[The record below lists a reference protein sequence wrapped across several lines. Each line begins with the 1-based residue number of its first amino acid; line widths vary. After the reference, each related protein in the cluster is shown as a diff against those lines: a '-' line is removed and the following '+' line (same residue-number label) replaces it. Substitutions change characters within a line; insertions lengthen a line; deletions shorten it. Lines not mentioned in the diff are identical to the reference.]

1 MKLIITENKIRRAFT
16 KFMDE
21 FVDLTYR
28 AEYVRHA
35 GEDIMKYEFLT
46 KEGNTFGNMYQNDI
60 FFPSYSEYEKMFI
73 SPNYDSEYFDKLD
86 AKYEE
91 EMEKLREQEYAQE
104 DSNSE

>member
-1 MKLIITENKIRRAFT
+1 
-16 KFMDE
+16 
-21 FVDLTYR
+21 
-28 AEYVRHA
+28 
-35 GEDIMKYEFLT
+35 
-46 KEGNTFGNMYQNDI
+46 
-60 FFPSYSEYEKMFI
+60 MFK

>member
-1 MKLIITENKIRRAFT
+1 MVLDALANLHLKRKE
-16 KFMDE
+16 
-21 FVDLTYR
+21 
-28 AEYVRHA
+28 
-35 GEDIMKYEFLT
+35 KYINEW
-46 KEGNTFGNMYQNDI
+46 G
-60 FFPSYSEYEKMFI
+60 YSEYEKMFI